1 MREMPSVLAG
11 RSHVIV
17 ALSIILVYLT
27 AQVHSLYMTTST
39 AARSAAAQKAAAT
52 RRANKANGTTPTS
65 SKRTR
70 GGPAFATP
78 PANYR
83 GQLLVVLAGVED
95 LFVLKLRDKG
105 ITQDARDAYEKYKKV
120 KALALGAASNSATQ
134 TEADLALRTAICMLV
149 KLAY

>member
-1 MREMPSVLAG
+1 MV
-11 RSHVIV
+11 
-17 ALSIILVYLT
+17 
-27 AQVHSLYMTTST
+27 TST

-52 RRANKANGTTPTS
+52 RRANKAAGIGPTP
-65 SKRTR
+65 RTARKR
-70 GGPAFATP
+70 GGPAFTTP
-78 PANYR
+78 PASYR
-83 GQLLVVLAGVED
+83 GQLLVVLANVED

-105 ITQDARDAYEKYKKV
+105 ITQDARDAFEKYKKV